1 MSLILLIF
9 ILIFFGN
16 VIWLQFRIWILA
28 KRGYHVV
35 EHIGEDNVRRFYYMR
50 PKDQHFD
57 INDGFMLFMPDS
69 ITKQQGI
76 LKKFDKRLLFDG
88 HRIPQEVFEKL
99 DLKQKETYLKL
110 YEADKKE
117 AKEYYDA
124 VNNLHYYVDAV
135 TLRYGIPT
143 VTYVGTSS
151 EPVNFKT
158 LLLSLRKFNRA
169 INSRIHPEEKMSE
182 VQTTAFSIVKR
193 MIENRDAVL
202 LPAPISAT
210 YYVEFEN
217 YFIKFTDNTVIITNG
232 KFSYYVWMSIKKTE
246 EMKQIF
252 NRELERRKVIVEKKY
267 DNQTMQNLKS
277 IETRL
282 VG

>member
-1 MSLILLIF
+1 MVNYFLYGFIFVGIVSLILLIF

-99 DLKQKETYLKL
+99 SQKQKETYLKL

-117 AKEYYDA
+117 AKEYYDS

-158 LLLSLRKFNRA
+158 LHKTYDAKTLKDLYLRILLTQKYGIFKKIMIIA
-169 INSRIHPEEKMSE
+169 ILVM
-182 VQTTAFSIVKR
+182 
-193 MIENRDAVL
+193 
-202 LPAPISAT
+202 SAT
-210 YYVEFEN
+210 AIILFMYYLYMSGLSGN
-217 YFIKFTDNTVIITNG
+217 YHTDITTCISNWNATQNSLLRCVNETARIVTQNTT
-232 KFSYYVWMSIKKTE
+232 
-246 EMKQIF
+246 F
-252 NRELERRKVIVEKKY
+252 NI
-267 DNQTMQNLKS
+267 
-277 IETRL
+277 
-282 VG
+282 